1 MSKTNPIFLVPC
13 SGIGK
18 VHGLIGR
25 EAVFKVAGEMRLK
38 ETELA
43 CLAEIVTQDAEIQER
58 MSGRLAITVDGCPK
72 MCAEKNVRWVG
83 GEIFASLRV
92 VDAFRNHRGVQAG
105 SATLLSEDGWS
116 ITDEL
121 AETIAAKV
129 DEARQGGTQDA

>member
-1 MSKTNPIFLVPC
+1 MSKRNAVFLVPC

-25 EAVFKVAGEMRLK
+25 EAVFKVTEELRPQ

-43 CLAEIVTQDAEIQER
+43 CLAEIVTQDQEIKER
-58 MSGRLAITVDGCPK
+58 MSGRRAITVDGCPK

-83 GEIFASLRV
+83 SEIFASLRV
-92 VDAFRNHRGVQAG
+92 VDAFRDHRGAQAG
-105 SATLLSEDGWS
+105 NATQLTDEGWQ

-121 AETIAAKV
+121 AGMIAAKV
-129 DEARQGGTQDA
+129 DEARQGGSQDA

>member
-1 MSKTNPIFLVPC
+1 MLVPC

-25 EAVFKVAGEMRLK
+25 EAVFKVTGELRPQD
-38 ETELA
+38 TELA
-43 CLAEIVTQDAEIQER
+43 CLAEIVTQDEKIQER

-92 VDAFRNHRGVQAG
+92 IDAFRTHRGAQAG
-105 SATLLSEDGWS
+105 NATELTPEGWQIS
-116 ITDEL
+116 DEL
-121 AETIAAKV
+121 ADMIVRKV
-129 DEARQGGTQDA
+129 DEARQGGNKDA